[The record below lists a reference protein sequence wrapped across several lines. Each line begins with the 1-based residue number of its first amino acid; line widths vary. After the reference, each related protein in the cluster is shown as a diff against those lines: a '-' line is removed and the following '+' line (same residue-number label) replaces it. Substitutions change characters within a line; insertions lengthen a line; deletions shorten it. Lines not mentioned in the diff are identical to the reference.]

1 MLDRQKSLCIGVIT
15 GAQGLRGA
23 VRIKSFTADP
33 VDIDAYG
40 PVSDE
45 GGKRTFELKSI
56 GQSKGVVVATLTG
69 VTDRNAAEA
78 LKGLQLF
85 VSRDRLPPAED
96 EEYYHADLLGLAA
109 ELVGGEPLGRIT
121 AVYDFGA
128 GDAIEVTQTGG
139 GVVMVPFTKA
149 AVPTVD
155 LSAGKVVIDPPAG
168 LFDKPEPPQPLALQ
182 AEMASEAELLG
193 LRRF

>member
-1 MLDRQKSLCIGVIT
+1 MLDRQKHLCIGVIT

-33 VDIDAYG
+33 ADIDAYG

-45 GGKRTFELKSI
+45 SGKRTFELKAI
-56 GQSKGVVVATLTG
+56 GQSKGVVVVTLAG

-128 GDAIEVTQTGG
+128 GDAIEVTQAGG
-139 GVVMVPFTKA
+139 AVVMVPFTKA

-155 LSAGKVVIDPPAG
+155 LAAGKVVIDPPAG
-168 LFDKPEPPQPLALQ
+168 LFDKPEPPQPLELQ
-182 AEMASEAELLG
+182 AELAETIDAEVG
-193 LRRF
+193 

>member
-1 MLDRQKSLCIGVIT
+1 MSASPKLLCIGVIT
-15 GAQGLRGA
+15 GAQGIRGA

-33 VDIDAYG
+33 LDIDAYG

-45 GGKRTFELKSI
+45 AGTRVFELKSV
-56 GQSKGVVVATLTG
+56 GQSKGVVVATLAG

-78 LKGLQLF
+78 LKGLRLF
-85 VSRDRLPPAED
+85 VDRDRLPPAED

-109 ELVGGEPLGRIT
+109 ELIGGEPLGRIT

-128 GDAIEVTQTGG
+128 GDAIEVTQTDGS
-139 GVVMVPFTKA
+139 VVMVPFTKA

-155 LSAGKVVIDPPAG
+155 LAGGKVVIDPPAG
-168 LFDKPEPPQPLALQ
+168 LFDKPEPPQPLERQ
-182 AEMASEAELLG
+182 AELAEAAAGEG
-193 LRRF
+193 G

>member
-1 MLDRQKSLCIGVIT
+1 MLDRQKHLCVGVIT

-45 GGKRTFELKSI
+45 SGKRTFELKSI
-56 GQSKGVVVATLTG
+56 GQSKGVVVATLAG

-128 GDAIEVTQTGG
+128 GDAIEVTQAGG
-139 GVVMVPFTKA
+139 AVVMVPFTKA

-182 AEMASEAELLG
+182 AEMAEAADTEVE
-193 LRRF
+193 

>member
-1 MLDRQKSLCIGVIT
+1 MSSSPKRLCVGVVT
-15 GAQGLRGA
+15 GAQGIRGA

-33 VDIDAYG
+33 LDIDAYG

-45 GGKRTFELKSI
+45 AGTRAFELKSV
-56 GQSKGVVVATLTG
+56 GQSKGVVVATLSG

-78 LKGLQLF
+78 LKGLRLF
-85 VSRDRLPPAED
+85 VDRDRLPPADE

-109 ELVGGEPLGRIT
+109 ELIDGKALGRIT

-128 GDAIEVTQTGG
+128 GDALEVTGDQGS
-139 GVVMVPFTKA
+139 VVMVPFTKA

-155 LSAGKVVIDPPAG
+155 LDAGKVVIDPPAG
-168 LFDKPEPPQPLALQ
+168 LFDKPEPPQPLERQ
-182 AEMASEAELLG
+182 AELAGEVG
-193 LRRF
+193 

>member
-1 MLDRQKSLCIGVIT
+1 MPASRRLLCVGIIT
-15 GAQGLRGA
+15 GAQGIRGA

-33 VDIDAYG
+33 LDIDAYG

-45 GGKRTFELKSI
+45 AGTRSFELESI
-56 GQSKGVVVATLTG
+56 GQSKGVVVATLSG

-78 LKGLQLF
+78 LKGMQLF
-85 VSRDRLPPAED
+85 VERDRLPPADD

-109 ELVGGEPLGRIT
+109 ELVTGEPLGRIT

-128 GDAIEVTQTGG
+128 GDALEVTGADG

-149 AVPTVD
+149 AVPVVD
-155 LSAGKVVIDPPAG
+155 LEAGKVVIDPPHG
-168 LFDKPEPPQPLALQ
+168 LFERPEPPQPLEQQ
-182 AEMASEAELLG
+182 AELAKTVVGEHP
-193 LRRF
+193 

>member
-1 MLDRQKSLCIGVIT
+1 MSAPQKLLCVGVIT
-15 GAQGLRGA
+15 GAQGIRGA

-33 VDIDAYG
+33 LDIDAYG

-45 GGKRTFELKSI
+45 AGTKRFELKSV
-56 GQSKGVVVATLTG
+56 GQSKGVVVATLAG

-78 LKGLQLF
+78 LKGLRLF
-85 VSRDRLPPAED
+85 VDRDRLPPAED

-109 ELVGGEPLGRIT
+109 ELIGGEPLGRVT

-128 GDAIEVTQTGG
+128 GDAIEVTRADGA
-139 GVVMVPFTKA
+139 VVMVPFTKA

-155 LSAGKVVIDPPAG
+155 LAAGKLVIDPPAG
-168 LFDKPEPPQPLALQ
+168 LFDKPEPPQPLERQ
-182 AEMASEAELLG
+182 AERADALAGEG
-193 LRRF
+193 G

>member
-1 MLDRQKSLCIGVIT
+1 MLDRQKHLCIGVIT
-15 GAQGLRGA
+15 GAQGIRGA

-33 VDIDAYG
+33 LDIDAYG

-45 GGKRTFELKSI
+45 AGKRTFELKSV
-56 GQSKGVVVATLTG
+56 GQSKGVVVATLAG

-96 EEYYHADLLGLAA
+96 DEFYHADLLGLAA

-128 GDAIEVTQTGG
+128 GDAIEVTGEDG
-139 GVVMVPFTKA
+139 AVAMVPFTKA

-155 LSAGKVVIDPPAG
+155 LQAGKVVVDPPAG

-182 AEMASEAELLG
+182 AEMASEVE
-193 LRRF
+193 

>member
-1 MLDRQKSLCIGVIT
+1 MLDRQKHLCIGVIT
-15 GAQGLRGA
+15 GAQGIRGA

-33 VDIDAYG
+33 LDIDAYG

-45 GGKRTFELKSI
+45 AGKRTFELKSI
-56 GQSKGVVVATLTG
+56 GQSKGVVVATLAG

-128 GDAIEVTQTGG
+128 GDAIEVTQASGA
-139 GVVMVPFTKA
+139 VVIVPFTKA

-155 LSAGKVVIDPPAG
+155 LAAGKVVIDPPAG
-168 LFDKPEPPQPLALQ
+168 LFDKPEPPQPLDRQAAL
-182 AEMASEAELLG
+182 AETAGGEVE
-193 LRRF
+193 

>member
-1 MLDRQKSLCIGVIT
+1 MIDRRKSLCVGVIT

-33 VDIDAYG
+33 ADIDAYG

-45 GGKRTFELKSI
+45 TGTRTFALKSI

-78 LKGLQLF
+78 LKGLRLF
-85 VSRDRLPPAED
+85 VDREQLPPAED

-109 ELVGGEPLGRIT
+109 ELVGGAPLGRVT

-128 GDAIEVTQTGG
+128 GDAIEVTQTDGV
-139 GVVMVPFTKA
+139 VVMVPFTKA

-155 LSAGKVVIDPPAG
+155 LAAGKVVIDPPAG

-182 AEMASEAELLG
+182 AEMASEAE
-193 LRRF
+193 